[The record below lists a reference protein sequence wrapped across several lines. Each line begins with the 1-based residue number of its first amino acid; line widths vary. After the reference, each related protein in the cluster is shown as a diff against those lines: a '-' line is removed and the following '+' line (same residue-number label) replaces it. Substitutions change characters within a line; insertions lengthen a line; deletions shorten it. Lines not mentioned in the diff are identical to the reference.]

1 MNEKLRNEID
11 FNLQARQTFKTLLDS
26 LKKHK
31 DLVDVDI
38 DLISLKLMTMDATY
52 DDFCLYLVK
61 LLNDGYFTKEELEHI
76 NKAIDRELFYD
87 DSEELA
93 LEIRTM
99 TEKIDVN
106 NIENSIQKLKTKCKD
121 IYEQYIL
128 QRAAFNFDVI
138 TEIDE

>member
-76 NKAIDRELFYD
+76 NKAIDREFFYD

-99 TEKIDVN
+99 TEQIDVN
-106 NIENSIQKLKTKCKD
+106 NIENSIQKLKTKGKD
-121 IYEQYIL
+121 MYEQYIL

>member
-76 NKAIDRELFYD
+76 NKAIDREFFYD

-99 TEKIDVN
+99 TEQIDVN

-121 IYEQYIL
+121 MYEQYIL
-128 QRAAFNFDVI
+128 QRAAFNFDFI